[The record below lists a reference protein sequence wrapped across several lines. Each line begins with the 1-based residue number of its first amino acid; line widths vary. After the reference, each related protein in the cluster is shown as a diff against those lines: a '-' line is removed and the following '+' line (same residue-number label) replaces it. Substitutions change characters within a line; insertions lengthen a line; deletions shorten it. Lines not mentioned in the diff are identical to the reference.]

1 MTSPSRIAIV
11 TDSTSDIP
19 EEHAQTLNITVIP
32 ALLTIDG
39 QTYRDTKDITRQDF
53 YRRLPL
59 MSIPPTTAVPSVQS
73 FVDTYQRLLNSGVES
88 ILSIHLSTKL
98 SGMIDVA
105 TQAAKSFGDRVC
117 IFDSHQVSLG
127 LGFQVMEAASAVRKG
142 FALEDIL
149 EMLAKAREQV
159 RLIAMINS
167 QEYLKR
173 SGRVGWLR
181 AELGDLLRVR
191 LIVEVIDGIVER
203 RGLLRTRKKALAE
216 LVRISRTWGS
226 LKRMAVLH
234 SDVPKEAAEL
244 AKRIYEPSSMPPLIV
259 DVTTLIGA
267 HVGPSS
273 LGIVALCR

>member
-1 MTSPSRIAIV
+1 MIRKPSVAIV

-19 EEHAQTLNITVIP
+19 KDHAEALNIHVIP

-39 QTYRDTKDITRQDF
+39 QTYRDTKDITREDF
-53 YRRLPL
+53 YKRLPT
-59 MSIPPTTAVPSVQS
+59 MSRPPTTAVPSLVT
-73 FVDTYQRLLNSGVES
+73 FTETYQKILESGIER

-98 SGMIDVA
+98 SGMLSVA
-105 TQAAKSFGDRVC
+105 SQAAKTFGDRVQ
-117 IFDSHQVSLG
+117 IFDSQQVSLG
-127 LGFQVMEAASAVRKG
+127 LGFQVIEAASS
-142 FALEDIL
+142 ALAGLSRSEIFDTLLRI
-149 EMLAKAREQV
+149 RERI

-191 LIVEVIDGIVER
+191 LLVEVIDGIVER
-203 RGLLRTRKKALAE
+203 RGLLRTRTKAITE
-216 LVRISRTWGS
+216 LESITRSWGA
-226 LKRMAVLH
+226 LKRVAVLH
-234 SDVPKEAAEL
+234 SDIPKEAAEL
-244 AKRIYEPSSMPPLIV
+244 AKRIFNQSSLPPLIV

-273 LGIVALCR
+273 LGIAALCQ